1 MEKYW
6 NEIKDKLK
14 AKFGSSWRW
23 NILLIILLY
32 IIPGG
37 AATYLYFNHKLK
49 MLILGNTNQINNY
62 IAAIIVYFI
71 IVSLVITFP
80 FFKKGKLSDLIDK
93 YLQSLAIFFTV
104 LTLYSTNNYN
114 LTVQR
119 EKDRDEKWNQA
130 KKEVAWVS
138 DTRNI
143 EKKGIIFENLNNSN
157 LPLYDAYFFLVKNDN
172 EVRQGLQDAQVRRY
186 VVLAPAKSKGSFA
199 YDKVNEGNKYQW
211 KLAYIFKDVNG
222 EYWQRKTNGELNN
235 ISRREYNDI
244 LRDAKIDKSLDYTGE
259 SNPGKI

>member
-14 AKFGSSWRW
+14 AKLGSSWRW

-80 FFKKGKLSDLIDK
+80 FLK
-93 YLQSLAIFFTV
+93 
-104 LTLYSTNNYN
+104 
-114 LTVQR
+114 R
-119 EKDRDEKWNQA
+119 
-130 KKEVAWVS
+130 
-138 DTRNI
+138 
-143 EKKGIIFENLNNSN
+143 
-157 LPLYDAYFFLVKNDN
+157 
-172 EVRQGLQDAQVRRY
+172 
-186 VVLAPAKSKGSFA
+186 
-199 YDKVNEGNKYQW
+199 VN
-211 KLAYIFKDVNG
+211 
-222 EYWQRKTNGELNN
+222 
-235 ISRREYNDI
+235 
-244 LRDAKIDKSLDYTGE
+244 
-259 SNPGKI
+259 